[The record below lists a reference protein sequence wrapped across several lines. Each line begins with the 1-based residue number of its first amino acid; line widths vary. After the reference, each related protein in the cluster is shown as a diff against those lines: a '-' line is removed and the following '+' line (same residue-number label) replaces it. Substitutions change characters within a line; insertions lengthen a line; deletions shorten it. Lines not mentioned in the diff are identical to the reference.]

1 MLIARPQTT
10 TTRKSFHADITTPSQ
25 LASFVTAADDAL
37 CSELGANLM
46 KTTPANAIDAAVATT
61 LCLGVVNPG
70 SSGIGGGCFILFH
83 DSSTSSTSFI
93 DSREFAPAAASSTMY
108 DDLPPT
114 SSINGPYAA
123 AVPAELKGLEKMH
136 QLHGK
141 VSENENNQEL
151 NHFRPVPPI

>member
-1 MLIARPQTT
+1 
-10 TTRKSFHADITTPSQ
+10 
-25 LASFVTAADDAL
+25 
-37 CSELGANLM
+37 
-46 KTTPANAIDAAVATT
+46 
-61 LCLGVVNPG
+61 
-70 SSGIGGGCFILFH
+70 
-83 DSSTSSTSFI
+83 
-93 DSREFAPAAASSTMY
+93 MY